1 MKTKFFAV
9 ATSLVVAV
17 LLSACASGPSAAPA
31 KFVGGM
37 MVGPN
42 QMTLYTFDKDK
53 AGDGKSVCNG
63 KCATN
68 WPPLLADESAKPS
81 GDFSLV
87 KRDEGTMQW
96 AYKGMPLYYWI
107 KDTKPGDATGDA
119 VANWHSI
126 KQ

>member
-1 MKTKFFAV
+1 MKTRSIMV
-9 ATSLVVAV
+9 ATSLVAA
-17 LLSACASGPSAAPA
+17 LLVSACASGPNAAPA
-31 KFVGGM
+31 QFKNGM
-37 MVGPN
+37 LVGPS

-68 WPPLLADESAKPS
+68 WPPLFAEESAKPS

-96 AYKGMPLYYWI
+96 AYKGLPLYYWI
-107 KDTKPGDATGDA
+107 KDMKPGDATGDA
-119 VANWHSI
+119 VANWRSV